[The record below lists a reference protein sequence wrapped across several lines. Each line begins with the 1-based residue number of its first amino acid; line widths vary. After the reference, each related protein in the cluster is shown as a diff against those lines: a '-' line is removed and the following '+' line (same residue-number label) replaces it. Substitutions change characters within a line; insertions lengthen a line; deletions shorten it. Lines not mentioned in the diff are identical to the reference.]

1 MSGIDSGAGGARH
14 CDLQQAGSSAEGQ
27 APSGTEVSV
36 RRRWSIDVPVPT
48 RLASDATPKYST
60 ALTAPLS
67 SYLDVRAVERA
78 DDLLHTESPSGCRR
92 TITLSDLDYLPGYRS
107 STAPSLGENTA
118 SESDRG
124 PPGERNGPMGE
135 HLIGP

>member
-14 CDLQQAGSSAEGQ
+14 CDLQQAGSSAEGL

-36 RRRWSIDVPVPT
+36 RRRWSIDAPVPT
-48 RLASDATPKYST
+48 RLASDATPKD
-60 ALTAPLS
+60 APPAPLS
-67 SYLDVRAVERA
+67 TYLDARAVAYA